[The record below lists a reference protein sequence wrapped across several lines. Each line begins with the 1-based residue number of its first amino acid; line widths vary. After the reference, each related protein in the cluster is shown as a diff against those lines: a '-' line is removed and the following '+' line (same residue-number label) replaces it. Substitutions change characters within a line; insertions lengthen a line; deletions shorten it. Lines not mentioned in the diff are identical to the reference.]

1 VTSAAG
7 VAAGPKRRGR
17 QWLVH
22 AGLALGSLAVALL
35 GIEGAL
41 RVWPTLLGPDY
52 ANGVLSKYS
61 ARQGGIYYKDRALN
75 ILFMIPN
82 HTARMY
88 YNGHV
93 WTHQSDA
100 LGFRNRRLAFPADI
114 VLLGD
119 SLIYG
124 HGVDFEG
131 TVGHALEQ
139 LTGLRVANLAR
150 QGDATYQQA
159 YLLTEYASVFRPR
172 FVFYAFYENDVS
184 DLAALVTRE
193 AMEAFVLQPTADM
206 RFPPRLETSQAL
218 RERQREIERR
228 GAWRRFG
235 ERSYV
240 YKAWRFARWKAR
252 RARAPSG
259 PGEADRFD
267 HRSLEWRYTAK
278 AIDYMR
284 QVAARHGAELVVA
297 PIVPSDGRYR
307 EALRAAI
314 AELELP
320 FLDTS
325 ALTWADDP
333 SLWLPNDGHF
343 SPAGARRYAEILAD
357 HVRQRL
363 TDSGADA
370 RRSALAS
377 TPPAP

>member
-1 VTSAAG
+1 VTAAP
-7 VAAGPKRRGR
+7 AAAASGAARWKRRGR

-22 AGLALGSLAVALL
+22 GGLVLGSLAVGLL

-41 RVWPTLLGPDY
+41 RAWPTLLGPDF

-61 ARQGGIYYKDRALN
+61 DREGGIFYKDRSLS

-82 HTARMY
+82 HTTRMY

-150 QGDATYQQA
+150 QGDTAYQQA
-159 YLLTEYASVFRPR
+159 YLLSEYAPVFRPR
-172 FVFYAFYENDVS
+172 FVFYAFYENDVH
-184 DLAALVTRE
+184 DLVAFVTRE
-193 AMEAFVLQPTADM
+193 AMEAFVRQPAADI

-218 RERQREIERR
+218 REREREFQRR
-228 GAWRRFG
+228 GAWRRF
-235 ERSYV
+235 RDSTYV
-240 YKAWRFARWKAR
+240 YKTWRFARWKAR
-252 RARAPSG
+252 RAGAASA
-259 PGEADRFD
+259 PGEADPFD

-284 QVAARHGAELVVA
+284 HVAARHGGELVVA
-297 PIVPSDGRYR
+297 PILPSDGRHR
-307 EALRAAI
+307 ETLRAAI
-314 AELELP
+314 AELDLP

-325 ALTWADDP
+325 ALTWADP
-333 SLWLPNDGHF
+333 SLWLANDGHF

-357 HVRQRL
+357 HIRQRH
-363 TDSGADA
+363 
-370 RRSALAS
+370 R
-377 TPPAP
+377 